1 MGWWLYYHGNY
12 ITIHI
17 GNKESTYLLVGF
29 EDTLGFFVE
38 MRVEQWFGY
47 NINKGHWW
55 F

>member
-1 MGWWLYYHGNY
+1 MVIILPF
-12 ITIHI
+12 ILETRRIFI
-17 GNKESTYLLVGF
+17 LLVGF